1 MMNASKGIT
10 GIFSI
15 LVMMAAAAW
24 FFLTESAS
32 PIVDQDTLNIT
43 PDHRFTSLEIE
54 QFDKAGNR
62 LHALKTPYAH
72 HIPGEQ
78 NLWLKTP
85 RIWVTEVDQPVWTIQ
100 SQEAIISDDGQ
111 EVVFRNQVEVQHGA
125 FKNTP
130 AGILKS
136 EMISY
141 SPKTH
146 LASTPLKITW
156 EQEDNTIQAIGMKA
170 NVAEHHVDLLHDARA
185 TYRPAHG

>member
-1 MMNASKGIT
+1 MNSSKGIT

-15 LVMMAAAAW
+15 LVIMAAAAW
-24 FFLTESAS
+24 YFLTDAS
-32 PIVDQDTLNIT
+32 PQVVDQNVLNSS

-54 QFDKAGNR
+54 QFDAAGNR
-62 LHALKTPYAH
+62 LHALQTPYAH

-85 RIWVTEVDQPVWTIQ
+85 RIWVTEANQPTWTIQ

-111 EVVFRNQVEVQHGA
+111 EVVFKKQVEVEHNA

-130 AGILKS
+130 AGVLKS
-136 EMISY
+136 ERLSY
-141 SPKTH
+141 FPKTQ

-156 EQEDNTIQAIGMKA
+156 EQDENTMEAIGMKA
-170 NVAEHHVDLLHDARA
+170 DLAEHQVDLLHDARA
-185 TYRPAHG
+185 IYRPAHG